1 MVVSQTSNEDL
12 MVLQCYLS
20 FPLKIEPL
28 WLVLL
33 RYLIQGLSDMTAK
46 KKKNQVKGEILIQ
59 NETNSVNMRNDD
71 LSTQR
76 FSVEVFKF

>member
-28 WLVLL
+28 RLVLL
-33 RYLIQGLSDMTAK
+33 RYLIQGLSDMTA

-71 LSTQR
+71 LSTQW

>member
-1 MVVSQTSNEDL
+1 MVGSSQIFDTRTQRHD
-12 MVLQCYLS
+12 
-20 FPLKIEPL
+20 
-28 WLVLL
+28 
-33 RYLIQGLSDMTAK
+33 GK

-71 LSTQR
+71 LSTQW

>member
-46 KKKNQVKGEILIQ
+46 KKNQVKGEILIQ

-71 LSTQR
+71 LSTQW

>member
-46 KKKNQVKGEILIQ
+46 KKKQVKGEILIQ

-71 LSTQR
+71 LSTQW